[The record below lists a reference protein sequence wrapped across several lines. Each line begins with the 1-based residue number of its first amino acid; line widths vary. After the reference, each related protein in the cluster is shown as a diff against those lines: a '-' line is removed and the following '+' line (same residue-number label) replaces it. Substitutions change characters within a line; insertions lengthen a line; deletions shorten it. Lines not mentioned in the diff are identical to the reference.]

1 MVIYKFFI
9 EFLWNLIK
17 WLFFN
22 YRVVKIRRLK
32 IVIILLTGFVK
43 EWFFRLCKGDEY
55 YDVIGF

>member
-43 EWFFRLCKGDEY
+43 EWFFRFYVKEMNIMKL
-55 YDVIGF
+55 

>member
-43 EWFFRLCKGDEY
+43 EWFFRFNVKEMNIMKL
-55 YDVIGF
+55 

>member
-32 IVIILLTGFVK
+32 IVIILLIGFVK
-43 EWFFRLCKGDEY
+43 EWFFRFNVKEMNIMKL
-55 YDVIGF
+55 